1 MSDINTGL
9 LEAERKIHS
18 ARDNKLH
25 LILDVMD
32 VRFRPIKNIL
42 EARESVIEGYFKYP
56 LDYDSDVKRSYL
68 EMFIHCNK
76 GLKDFLGI

>member
-1 MSDINTGL
+1 MTTANADL

-32 VRFRPIKNIL
+32 IRFRPIKQIL
-42 EARESVIEGYFKYP
+42 ENREATIEGYFNCRP
-56 LDYDSDVKRSYL
+56 GDVRDNYL
-68 EMFIHCNK
+68 TLFIHCNRQ
-76 GLKDFLGI
+76 LKDFLGI